1 LNRVWRLIEIRFS
14 QVEEYRLRYVI
25 AVTRR
30 GLAIKIITAI
40 PSFNIYQ
47 LMEAV

>member
-1 LNRVWRLIEIRFS
+1 MWRLIEIRFS